1 MPDGKGQLRRD
12 ARRNREAVIDAAIE
26 LLAQRPDA
34 STGEIAD
41 ASGVARTTV
50 YRHFPTRDDL
60 FRAMFER
67 AVEYSHA
74 RTTQALTDSDTAEEN
89 LRRLAGVMID
99 FGLEFKF
106 LLANRPAGQ
115 PALQEGRE
123 APQSPVRIYMETAH
137 KRGDLRTDFPV
148 IWMMSAAQA
157 LMLVAIEDLVA
168 GHTTVESAKSLLGE
182 TLVAALTPR

>member
-1 MPDGKGQLRRD
+1 MRAP
-12 ARRNREAVIDAAIE
+12 E
-26 LLAQRPDA
+26 
-34 STGEIAD
+34 EIAD

-50 YRHFPTRDDL
+50 YRHFPTREDL

-74 RTTQALTDSDTAEEN
+74 RTSKALTVSDTAEEN

-106 LLANRPAGQ
+106 LLSNRPAGQ

-123 APQSPVRIYMETAH
+123 SPQSPVRMYMEAART
-137 KRGDLRTDFPV
+137 RGDLRTDFPI

-168 GHTTVESAKSLLGE
+168 GHTNVESAKSLLGE
-182 TLVAALTPR
+182 TLVAALIPR